1 MLNCENGALCV
12 VTGSGQHHPLRQK
25 IDQHGQKL
33 KRIRGGSGL
42 RIAICDDDGALRS
55 DLRSALDR
63 SLAGRNVRARYQE
76 YTAGEHLV
84 ADAAG
89 DGPFDLVFLDVYLEG
104 EDGVS
109 AARALRAVDAA
120 VPIVFLTVSREH
132 AVESYE
138 VRATDYL
145 MKPLDPADLERV
157 LDRVLPAHKPRLA
170 FRVGASRRY
179 FAFGDIVYLESR
191 DHAVL
196 LHTADG
202 SCHRGLAK
210 LDDVQQDLNDPRF
223 LRCHRS
229 CLVNMDYIADV
240 RDDFVL
246 RDGTC
251 VPVRVKERR
260 KMHEAYHRY
269 FVDALCDGRG
279 DA

>member
-1 MLNCENGALCV
+1 M
-12 VTGSGQHHPLRQK
+12 
-25 IDQHGQKL
+25 
-33 KRIRGGSGL
+33 
-42 RIAICDDDGALRS
+42 
-55 DLRSALDR
+55 
-63 SLAGRNVRARYQE
+63 
-76 YTAGEHLV
+76 
-84 ADAAG
+84 
-89 DGPFDLVFLDVYLEG
+89 
-104 EDGVS
+104 
-109 AARALRAVDAA
+109 
-120 VPIVFLTVSREH
+120 
-132 AVESYE
+132 
-138 VRATDYL
+138 
-145 MKPLDPADLERV
+145 
-157 LDRVLPAHKPRLA
+157 
-170 FRVGASRRY
+170 GASRRY
-179 FAFGDIVYLESR
+179 FAFSDIVYLGSR

-229 CLVNMDYIADV
+229 CLVYMDYIADV

-269 FVDALCDGRG
+269 FVDALCEGRG

>member
-1 MLNCENGALCV
+1 M
-12 VTGSGQHHPLRQK
+12 
-25 IDQHGQKL
+25 
-33 KRIRGGSGL
+33 

-76 YTAGEHLV
+76 YTAGERLV
-84 ADAAG
+84 ADAANG
-89 DGPFDLVFLDVYLEG
+89 DPFDLVFLDVYLEG
-104 EDGVS
+104 VDGVS

-145 MKPLDPADLERV
+145 MKPLDPAAIERV
-157 LDRVLPAHKPRLA
+157 LDRVLPASEPRLA

-191 DHAVL
+191 DHSVL

-202 SCHRGLAK
+202 ACHRGLAK
-210 LDDVQQDLNDPRF
+210 LDDVQQLS
-223 LRCHRS
+223 LIH
-229 CLVNMDYIADV
+229 I
-240 RDDFVL
+240 
-246 RDGTC
+246 
-251 VPVRVKERR
+251 
-260 KMHEAYHRY
+260 
-269 FVDALCDGRG
+269 
-279 DA
+279 

>member
-1 MLNCENGALCV
+1 M
-12 VTGSGQHHPLRQK
+12 
-25 IDQHGQKL
+25 
-33 KRIRGGSGL
+33 

-55 DLRSALDR
+55 GLRSALDR

-76 YTAGEHLV
+76 YTAGERLV
-84 ADAAG
+84 AAAAEG
-89 DGPFDLVFLDVYLEG
+89 EPFDLVFLDVYLEG

-145 MKPLDPADLERV
+145 MKPLDPTAIERV

-179 FAFGDIVYLESR
+179 FAFGDIMYLESR

-196 LHTADG
+196 LHIADG

-210 LDDVQQDLNDPRF
+210 LDDVQRDLDDPRF

-269 FVDALCDGRG
+269 FVDALCEKRG
-279 DA
+279 GA

>member
-1 MLNCENGALCV
+1 M
-12 VTGSGQHHPLRQK
+12 
-25 IDQHGQKL
+25 
-33 KRIRGGSGL
+33 

-76 YTAGEHLV
+76 YTAGERLV
-84 ADAAG
+84 ADAANG
-89 DGPFDLVFLDVYLEG
+89 DPFDLVFLDVYLEG
-104 EDGVS
+104 VDGVS

-145 MKPLDPADLERV
+145 MKPLDPAAIERV
-157 LDRVLPAHKPRLA
+157 LDRVLPASEPRLA

-179 FAFGDIVYLESR
+179 FAFGDIVYLES
-191 DHAVL
+191 
-196 LHTADG
+196 
-202 SCHRGLAK
+202 
-210 LDDVQQDLNDPRF
+210 
-223 LRCHRS
+223 CHRS

-240 RDDFVL
+240 CDDFIL

-269 FVDALCDGRG
+269 FVDALCEGR
-279 DA
+279 AEA

>member
-1 MLNCENGALCV
+1 M
-12 VTGSGQHHPLRQK
+12 
-25 IDQHGQKL
+25 
-33 KRIRGGSGL
+33 

-76 YTAGEHLV
+76 YTAGERLV
-84 ADAAG
+84 ADAANG
-89 DGPFDLVFLDVYLEG
+89 DPFDLVFLDVYLEG
-104 EDGVS
+104 VDGVS

-145 MKPLDPADLERV
+145 MKPLDPAAIERV
-157 LDRVLPAHKPRLA
+157 FLFIVFYGVMIFCFPIFLFLV
-170 FRVGASRRY
+170 FCSSI
-179 FAFGDIVYLESR
+179 FFELGDIVYLESR
-191 DHAVL
+191 DHSVL

-202 SCHRGLAK
+202 ACHRGLAK

-240 RDDFVL
+240 CDDFIL

-269 FVDALCDGRG
+269 FVDALCEGR
-279 DA
+279 AEA